1 MNRQKVGVAMLT
13 GVLSG
18 MKRKVGGFKG
28 AKRFIAL
35 VSVQRIKV
43 RQCMSDYLA
52 YIGNKLN
59 LSMWSAF
66 K

>member
-1 MNRQKVGVAMLT
+1 MLT
-13 GVLSG
+13 SVLSG
-18 MKRKVGGFKG
+18 MKSRVGGFKG

-35 VSVQRIKV
+35 VSVQRNKV
-43 RQCMSDYLA
+43 RQRMSDYLGH
-52 YIGNKLN
+52 IGNKLN

>member
-1 MNRQKVGVAMLT
+1 MNRQKVSVTMLT
-13 GVLSG
+13 SVLSG
-18 MKRKVGGFKG
+18 MKSRVGGFKG

-35 VSVQRIKV
+35 VSVQRNKV
-43 RQCMSDYLA
+43 RQRMSDYLGH
-52 YIGNKLN
+52 IGNKLN

>member
-28 AKRFIAL
+28 AKRVIAL

-43 RQCMSDYLA
+43 RQRISGYLA
-52 YIGNKLN
+52 HIGNKLN

>member
-1 MNRQKVGVAMLT
+1 MNRQKVGVTMLT
-13 GVLSG
+13 SVLSS
-18 MKRKVGGFKG
+18 MKSKVGQFKG

-35 VSVQRIKV
+35 VSEHRFKV
-43 RQCMSDYLA
+43 RQRMSEYLVH
-52 YIGNKLN
+52 IGNKLN